1 MELNASM
8 IEAHI
13 YRERNGKIEFL
24 MLKRGEVAHYPGL
37 WQMVTGKVKKTEK
50 ACEAVLREVK
60 EETNLTVK
68 KLFIVPNVNSFY
80 SSADDTIN
88 FVPAFLCQVSE
99 NDKVKISKEHCEFH
113 WVSKKKAMKMIAWPG
128 QQKSLEII
136 YSILAKKEKELR
148 FVEIK

>member
-13 YRERNGKIEFL
+13 CRKRKGKFEFL

-37 WQMVTGKVKKTEK
+37 WQMVTGKVKKDEK
-50 ACEAVLREVK
+50 AYETVLREVK
-60 EETNLTVK
+60 EETDLSVE

-80 SSADDTIN
+80 SYINDSIN
-88 FVPAFLCQVSE
+88 FVPVFLCLVNE
-99 NDKVKISKEHCEFH
+99 DDEVKISKEHCKFR
-113 WVSKKKAMKMIAWPG
+113 WVSKEKARKMVAWTG
-128 QQKSLEII
+128 QQKSLDII
-136 YSILAKKEKELR
+136 YSFLTKKEKEIR